1 MTTHLFQWFKDLSW
15 RERKVLKIGLGV
27 VGLALV
33 YAFLLDPFT
42 KRLHS
47 LDQLIDLKE
56 RQVQDLAHMAQDY
69 GQIQKRL
76 QTLNLRLPNTH
87 TGERAFSLIAHLQN
101 LAGATGVEQHLTSIQ
116 PQSSSPIS
124 HTYREEAVQLRLER
138 LTFAQIVRFVARI
151 EQSPYLLRIKQLT
164 LNPYFDQP
172 QELEATL
179 VVVTY
184 EKA

>member
-1 MTTHLFQWFKDLSW
+1 MTHYLFQWFKDLSR
-15 RERKVLKIGLGV
+15 RERMLFKIGLGV
-27 VGLALV
+27 VGLTLV
-33 YAFLLDPFT
+33 YSFILDPFT
-42 KRLHS
+42 KQLES
-47 LDQLIDLKE
+47 LDQLIDKKE
-56 RQVQDLAHMAQDY
+56 RQVQDLAHMAHIFWDE
-69 GQIQKRL
+69 L
-76 QTLNLRLPNTH
+76 FVFPVLNLRLPNTQP
-87 TGERAFSLIAHLQN
+87 GEMAFSLVAHLQS
-101 LAGATGVEQHLTSIQ
+101 LAEATGVEQLLTSIQ

-124 HTYREEAVQLRLER
+124 HTYREEAVQLRLDR

-164 LNPYFDQP
+164 LKPHFDQP